1 MKTKD
6 NIKKL
11 REKEAENLAE
21 ITDEHDQEVKDVKL
35 AKDAMIKP
43 VLLYPDDDAEKII
56 KKLKI
61 KRG

>member
-35 AKDAMIKP
+35 AKDAIIKP
-43 VLLYPDDDAEKII
+43 VFLYPDDDA
-56 KKLKI
+56 
-61 KRG
+61 